1 MRLISK
7 KREITEGSIAFL
19 HIFLAFTIQHAT
31 LYIHSM
37 HKGALTSR
45 IVTMNYLE
53 AKTVLLNNPPQVP
66 LKLIAIEAAALVGI
80 AGLLVQ
86 VFA

>member
-1 MRLISK
+1 
-7 KREITEGSIAFL
+7 
-19 HIFLAFTIQHAT
+19 
-31 LYIHSM
+31 
-37 HKGALTSR
+37 
-45 IVTMNYLE
+45 MNYLE
-53 AKTVLLNNPPQVP
+53 AKTVLLKNPPRVP